1 MPHLIVEYTDNLR
14 AAGDIRGLLRK
25 ANAVL
30 IAQGGVF
37 KPGAVRSRAV
47 ELHDY
52 CMADDQADYAFVH
65 CTLKIGAGR
74 TAEEKRRACEALFA
88 MIKAH
93 FAALFAQRY
102 LALSLELYEFDEG
115 GTYKHNNVHGRFAT
129 PPLPAPGAAPSPS
142 PSPARMPS

>member
-1 MPHLIVEYTDNLR
+1 MPHLIIEYTDNLR
-14 AAGDIRGLLRK
+14 AEGDIRALLRK

-74 TAEEKRRACEALFA
+74 TPAERHAACHALFE

-93 FAALFAQRY
+93 FAALYARRY
-102 LALSLELYEFDEG
+102 LALSLELYQFDEG
-115 GTYKHNNVHGRFAT
+115 GTFKHNNVHGRFAT
-129 PPLPAPGAAPSPS
+129 PPLPAPGAETQGKPSI
-142 PSPARMPS
+142 

>member
-14 AAGDIRGLLRK
+14 AEGDIRGLLRK

-37 KPGAVRSRAV
+37 KPGAVRSRAI

-65 CTLKIGAGR
+65 CTLKIGCGR
-74 TAEEKRRACEALFA
+74 SAEEQRNACSALFE
-88 MIKAH
+88 MIKDH
-93 FAALFAQRY
+93 FAALYARRY
-102 LALSLELYEFDEG
+102 LALSLELYEFNEG
-115 GTYKHNNVHGRFAT
+115 GTYKHNNVHARFAT
-129 PPLPAPGAAPSPS
+129 PPAPPPGSS
-142 PSPARMPS
+142 VAR

>member
-14 AAGDIRGLLRK
+14 AEGDVHGLLRK
-25 ANAVL
+25 ANKVL
-30 IAQGGVF
+30 IAEGGVF

-74 TAEEKRRACEALFA
+74 SDEEKRTACSALFD
-88 MIKAH
+88 MIKEH
-93 FAALFAQRY
+93 FAALYARRY
-102 LALSLELYEFDEG
+102 LALSLELYEFNEG
-115 GTYKHNNVHGRFAT
+115 GTYKHNNVHARFAT
-129 PPLPAPGAAPSPS
+129 PPAPAPGSSAM
-142 PSPARMPS
+142 R

>member
-1 MPHLIVEYTDNLR
+1 MPHLIVEYTANLR
-14 AAGDIRGLLRK
+14 AEGEIRALLRK

-37 KPGAVRSRAV
+37 KPGAVRSRAI

-74 TAEEKRRACEALFA
+74 TSAEQHAACSALFA
-88 MIKAH
+88 VIKEH
-93 FAALFAQRY
+93 FAALYARRY
-102 LALSLELYEFDEG
+102 LALSLELYEFNEG
-115 GTYKHNNVHGRFAT
+115 GTYKLNNVHARFET
-129 PPLPAPGAAPSPS
+129 PH
-142 PSPARMPS
+142 

>member
-14 AAGDIRGLLRK
+14 AEGEIRALLRK

-37 KPGAVRSRAV
+37 KPGAVRSRAI

-52 CMADDQADYAFVH
+52 CMADDAADYAFVH

-74 TAEEKRRACEALFA
+74 GPEDKHAAATALFDL
-88 MIKAH
+88 IKEH
-93 FAALFAQRY
+93 FAALYARRY
-102 LALSLELYEFDEG
+102 LALSLELHEFDEG
-115 GTYKHNNVHGRFAT
+115 GTYKHNNVHARFT
-129 PPLPAPGAAPSPS
+129 APGTGE
-142 PSPARMPS
+142 RR

>member
-1 MPHLIVEYTDNLR
+1 MPHLIVEYTDNLS
-14 AAGDIRGLLRK
+14 AEGDISGLLRK

-37 KPGAVRSRAV
+37 KPGAVRSRACA
-47 ELHDY
+47 LHEY
-52 CMADDQADYAFVH
+52 CMADGEADYAFVH

-74 TAEEKRRACEALFA
+74 TADEKQRACTALFQ
-88 MIKAH
+88 MIKDH
-93 FAALFAQRY
+93 FAALYAQRY

-129 PPLPAPGAAPSPS
+129 PPLPAPGKPQG
-142 PSPARMPS
+142 